1 MDDETD
7 DVDDEEYDRINKEM
21 YDDVNVELKDAEP
34 ADEGKAITTAAPAQV
49 ASFSRYVSSNYEAT
63 TSTPAITE
71 STTLSAIHQRVFD
84 LEKEVKILRNVYHNL
99 AIYATINSEVPI
111 VVKECLETNLEDSLH
126 KVIQKKTDDF
136 VHEHTVRASTV
147 TYVLKQQQQP
157 QKRTINIC
165 NIKMEQPGKQQ
176 EIKYTITSSDKAS
189 LKEFDQKRTLFE
201 TMTITKSFDKNPKH
215 RAIYH
220 ALMESILEDEEAMD
234 KGVVDKLKKRNPDN
248 ADREEDLPTGSD
260 QWLKR
265 RTTSKDVELS
275 KKENDLA
282 KAEKPSKTFNDLM
295 TTPIDFT
302 AFAINHLQISD
313 LTKANLEEASIEI
326 YTTSLTNTKAAKYD
340 LKGIEDMV
348 PTLWSP
354 IKVVYDKHALL
365 GTSYWKFKRQ
375 TFYGY
380 ASNKVSKHDVY
391 STKRI
396 LAVTIVK
403 VNKWYGYG
411 HLEEIE
417 VRRAY
422 QQLYNFMEGDFLRLH
437 LNDIKDMFL
446 LIVQNKLINLKS
458 DIIVDLA
465 AALRIFTRR
474 IVIQKRVGDL

>member
-21 YDDVNVELKDAEP
+21 YDDVNVELKDAEF
-34 ADEGKAITTAAPAQV
+34 ADAGKGDEEITDAEKVNVELEEVNQEVAGDQVKDDAQATVTAAPC
-49 ASFSRYVSSNYEAT
+49 SETEIISNE
-63 TSTPAITE
+63 
-71 STTLSAIHQRVFD
+71 F
-84 LEKEVKILRNVYHNL
+84 
-99 AIYATINSEVPI
+99 
-111 VVKECLETNLEDSLH
+111 ECLKVNHENPSNLYFFPALLYPSQNLIRKEPCSKKPSHLTEIPSTGLYIMLSWSQYFEDG
-126 KVIQKKTDDF
+126 
-136 VHEHTVRASTV
+136 R
-147 TYVLKQQQQP
+147 
-157 QKRTINIC
+157 
-165 NIKMEQPGKQQ
+165 
-176 EIKYTITSSDKAS
+176 
-189 LKEFDQKRTLFE
+189 
-201 TMTITKSFDKNPKH
+201 
-215 RAIYH
+215 
-220 ALMESILEDEEAMD
+220 AMD
-234 KGVVDKLKKRNPDN
+234 KVVVEKVKENESPDN
-248 ADREEDLPTGSD
+248 ADREEAFLLNLGEDMGKTDEPPSVKAD
-260 QWLKR
+260 P
-265 RTTSKDVELS
+265 KDC
-275 KKENDLA
+275 DLA

-313 LTKANLEEASIEI
+313 LTKANLEEAPIET
-326 YTTSLTNTKAAKYD
+326 YTTSLTKTKDAKYD
-340 LKGIEDMV
+340 LKGIKDMV

-365 GTSYWKFKRQ
+365 GTSHWRSKRQ

-380 ASNKVSKHDVY
+380 ASNRVSKHDVY

-396 LAVTIVK
+396 LALTNVK
-403 VNKWYGYG
+403 FNKWYGYG

-465 AALRIFTRR
+465 AALLRDTFHDMATNLRMGYDKAMPRR
-474 IVIQKRVGDL
+474 RWSNLDKKRSHIMVKDIDRQLLERRLMRSLEKNLVEGNTGKTSDCFSGQYDFVIPCSTLSGQIL